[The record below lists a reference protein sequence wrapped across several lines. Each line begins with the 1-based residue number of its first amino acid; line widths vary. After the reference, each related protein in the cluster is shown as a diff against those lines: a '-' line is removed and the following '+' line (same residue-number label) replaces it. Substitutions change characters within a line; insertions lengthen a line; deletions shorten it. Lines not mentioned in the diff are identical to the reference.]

1 MKRNRDVGVLCVHGC
16 ICEVGR
22 RKGEEEKE
30 GKGNGGEVMREG
42 RALWVSL
49 REWTLIIWKE
59 KEYPSRSDK
68 MSFETGNWIWGLI

>member
-42 RALWVSL
+42 RA
-49 REWTLIIWKE
+49 
-59 KEYPSRSDK
+59 
-68 MSFETGNWIWGLI
+68 